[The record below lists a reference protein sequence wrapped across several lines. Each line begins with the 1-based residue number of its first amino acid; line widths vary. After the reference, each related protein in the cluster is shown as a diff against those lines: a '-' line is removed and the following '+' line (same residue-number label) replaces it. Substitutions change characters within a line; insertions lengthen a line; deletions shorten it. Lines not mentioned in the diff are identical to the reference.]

1 MRKMLY
7 VLMGV
12 LFISTGVQARS
23 FDRGVHHVPQ
33 RANQTIIVNNYQ
45 TSVQKPTHHFKKAHN
60 HFKPAHNQHAKR
72 FHQGR
77 VRVCHKNDK
86 TALKVA
92 AVSAG
97 VIGTVALVAALAN

>member
-12 LFISTGVQARS
+12 LLISTGVEAKS
-23 FDRGVHHVPQ
+23 FDRSVHHVPQ
-33 RANQTIIVNNYQ
+33 HANQTIIVNNYQ
-45 TSVQKPTHHFKKAHN
+45 NIQKPTHHFKKEHN
-60 HFKPAHNQHAKR
+60 NFKPALNHLSKR
-72 FHQGR
+72 YHHER

-97 VIGTVALVAALAN
+97 VIGTGALVAALAN

>member
-12 LFISTGVQARS
+12 LLISTGVEAKS
-23 FDRGVHHVPQ
+23 FDRSVHHVPQ
-33 RANQTIIVNNYQ
+33 HANQ
-45 TSVQKPTHHFKKAHN
+45 
-60 HFKPAHNQHAKR
+60 R
-72 FHQGR
+72 LHQEC
-77 VRVCHKNDK
+77 VRVCHKKDK

>member
-12 LFISTGVQARS
+12 LLISTGVEARS
-23 FDRGVHHVPQ
+23 FDRGVNHVPQ
-33 RANQTIIVNNYQ
+33 HANQTIIVNNYQ
-45 TSVQKPTHHFKKAHN
+45 NIQKPTHHFKKARN

-72 FHQGR
+72 LHQER
-77 VRVCHKNDK
+77 VRVCHKKDK

>member
-12 LFISTGVQARS
+12 LLISTGVEAKS
-23 FDRGVHHVPQ
+23 FDRSVHHVPQ
-33 RANQTIIVNNYQ
+33 HANQTIIVNNYQ
-45 TSVQKPTHHFKKAHN
+45 NIQKPTHHFKKAHN
-60 HFKPAHNQHAKR
+60 QHAKR
-72 FHQGR
+72 FHHER
-77 VRVCHKNDK
+77 VRVCHKKDK